1 MTNDLSRRETLGL
14 GLLTAGLFAA
24 PGALHAAPRAGLDF
38 NDPKTRL
45 DTKVKMIGSLAGGP
59 VHTLVRLHIYGYAN
73 DGNLVPFFS
82 MNNYAVNVW
91 RKLPS
96 GNHAVKVY
104 ESGVYT
110 KFDADEVLTAWKNP
124 FTEEVREV
132 HQFRSGP
139 LNVEF
144 GPDGIIAGPETTVKP
159 KPMAIET
166 IEDTVIHNTQSSFR
180 FPSPFQP
187 EEFPKESPG
196 KLFFWD
202 SHYAHM
208 SPLAAV
214 ADADTPGAP
223 TEIMLT
229 NFVSWGPWIGMG
241 QKPGRTYGRGFGR
254 KIAGAE
260 ALPKAVL
267 AGIEKH
273 TPQVLDIENWGPDY
287 DDIEDYKQKLKA
299 KR

>member
-1 MTNDLSRRETLGL
+1 MNDHLSRRDAIQIGI
-14 GLLTAGLFAA
+14 LTAGLFAA
-24 PGALHAAPRAGLDF
+24 PSLHAATPAIDF
-38 NDPKTRL
+38 NDPQQRL
-45 DTKVKMIGSLAGGP
+45 RTKVKMIGTLAEGP

-96 GNHAVKVY
+96 GNYAVRVY

-110 KFDADEVLTAWKNP
+110 KFDEDEILTEWKNP
-124 FTEEVREV
+124 WTEEVREV

-159 KPMAIET
+159 KPMAMEI
-166 IEDTVIHNTQSSFR
+166 IEDTVFNNTQSSFR

-202 SHYAHM
+202 SHFAQM
-208 SPLAAV
+208 SPLAV
-214 ADADTPGAP
+214 VLDPNTPSAP
-223 TEIMLT
+223 SQIMLT
-229 NFVSWGPWIGMG
+229 NFVSWAPWLGMG

-260 ALPKAVL
+260 SLPASVR

-273 TPQVLDIENWGPDY
+273 TPQVLDIANWGPDY
-287 DDIEDYKQKLKA
+287 DDIEDYKQRLKN